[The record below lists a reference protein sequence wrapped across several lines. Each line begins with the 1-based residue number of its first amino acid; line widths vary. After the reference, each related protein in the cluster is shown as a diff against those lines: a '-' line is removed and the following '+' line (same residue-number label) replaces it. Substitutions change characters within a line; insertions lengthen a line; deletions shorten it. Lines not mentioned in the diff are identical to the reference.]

1 MGKDICRSIL
11 IYSGIK
17 IPDDV
22 DLPFEMWKDN
32 ADGDDLTNIR
42 NLILSELRNNK
53 ELIEEGNGD
62 SSWGSD
68 DAPSD
73 DNLELE
79 EIVQLVPA
87 VDKKLKN
94 ALKKFTKKQ
103 SDLK

>member
-1 MGKDICRSIL
+1 
-11 IYSGIK
+11 
-17 IPDDV
+17 
-22 DLPFEMWKDN
+22 MWKDN